1 MTAPKQVDFVDGV
14 TVVAADFLDRIQ
26 EIEAGLAIN
35 MALAISGTALV
46 LNAGSGNLV
55 SSITIDEKFRYLET
69 PQNLSF
75 TGSDAAGSYGIF
87 ATTTATDSNP
97 SFALEKVAGT
107 GTPSSAAHYRKIATV
122 SWDGSTTLS
131 SLVQIAGYDKHGH
144 MHTLTTDPLPA
155 ASVSSSQIV
164 DGTIVLADL
173 ATSLQNYLVPVGSV
187 FSYAGS
193 SAPSQYL
200 LCDGSE
206 VSETTYAALFAA
218 LGTQFNNGS
227 ETSGY
232 FRIPD
237 LRGRVVAGIDNMGGS
252 AASRLTSGGS
262 GVTGTT
268 RGAVGGAETHTLNS
282 SQSGMPGHTVNA
294 DGGHTHAVSTNGNHS
309 HGGGTTGAGGHD
321 HQFASVAAGVAAGT
335 NVLVASFNGVG
346 GPVNYRTSGIGDHAH
361 GIYADGN
368 HIHTVNGGS
377 HIHGVNAANAS
388 SAHQN
393 TQPTMVLNYIIRY

>member
-122 SWDGSTTLS
+122 SWNGSTTLS
-131 SLVQIAGYDKHGH
+131 NLVQIAGYDKHGH

-268 RGAVGGAETHTLNS
+268 RGAVGGTETHTLNS
-282 SQSGMPGHTVNA
+282 AQSGMPGHTVNA
-294 DGGHTHAVSTNGNHS
+294 DGGHTHTVGTDTPDHS
-309 HGGGTTGAGGHD
+309 HAIPGGGALVQTYNAEASANIDSAPQYGGYGLAGLGGATARHS
-321 HQFASVAAGVAAGT
+321 HSVT
-335 NVLVASFNGVG
+335 
-346 GPVNYRTSGIGDHAH
+346 
-361 GIYADGN
+361 
-368 HIHTVNGGS
+368 GGS
-377 HIHGVNAANAS
+377 HVHSVNAANAS